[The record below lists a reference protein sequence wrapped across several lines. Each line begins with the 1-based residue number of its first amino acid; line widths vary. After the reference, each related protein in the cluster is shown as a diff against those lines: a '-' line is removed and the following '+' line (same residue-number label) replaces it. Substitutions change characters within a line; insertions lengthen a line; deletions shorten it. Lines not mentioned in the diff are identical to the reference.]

1 MKLKKSYL
9 VTLLLL
15 FILAACSDNKKT
27 EEPANDADE
36 IRNDQDAEEIQPD
49 EDLTDE
55 EGLPD
60 KDQSEEETLT
70 DEDNAEV
77 PDERAKSPDFEDLE
91 CGTSFGDYACDFT
104 LPLDSGD
111 WNFAENYSKDENYL
125 LVFYRGMNSTSKKI
139 WSTQLYNLFDRSP
152 NNVHYFFI
160 VETDK
165 AETAEEKAQIIKD
178 SVKEACDMTGNGN
191 VFQKMHIVKKPA
203 SETDPWITELLAN
216 NKSDFFF
223 GIDRFRRIRR
233 GGSFSS
239 WNSNTLPPEFDNLY
253 KEAEY
258 YDYEKKMHD
267 FIDKNSGNSTVFKGL
282 ESVPFAEEGWTKNLD
297 FSINFEGVSENGEL
311 YIMLEQ
317 LCDDPKKCEWDRLE
331 RLFLCDET
339 GEKCETEIGRWIT
352 TYGRSGKWL
361 TDITPLKPLFE
372 KDGKYNFRFT
382 VDGDYYV
389 NNLDFVFIKKEL
401 SAGIPVPLFNQREQ
415 FDETY
420 NSQFEPMQI
429 EISVDVPKAKIVA
442 YITGHGNGS
451 EQANCAEFCQ
461 FESVFTVNG
470 TDFVIDFKNAGTAD
484 GCFEKVSDGV
494 VPNQYG
500 SWPYGRAGWCPGE
513 DVKLI
518 EMDVTDALV
527 SGENVFSYAAYLDGE
542 IYEPVVTDESGYR
555 AEIYLTSYLV
565 VY

>member
-1 MKLKKSYL
+1 MKFKRFYFIVFAVLL
-9 VTLLLL
+9 V
-15 FILAACSDNKKT
+15 IVSCSEGNKA
-27 EEPANDADE
+27 ENPDS
-36 IRNDQDAEEIQPD
+36 DAEENLSDADFSD
-49 EDLTDE
+49 EDLSDE
-55 EGLPD
+55 NL
-60 KDQSEEETLT
+60 S

-77 PDERAKSPDFEDLE
+77 PDEKAKSPDFEDLD

-125 LVFYRGMNSTSKKI
+125 FVFYRGMNSTSKKI
-139 WSTQLYNLFDRSP
+139 WSTQLYNLFDKSP
-152 NNVHYFFI
+152 KNVHYFFI
-160 VETDK
+160 VDTDK

-178 SVKEACDMTGNGN
+178 SVKDAYETVGNADIRKKIHVVN
-191 VFQKMHIVKKPA
+191 KPA
-203 SETDPWITELLAN
+203 SETDPWITGLLEN

-223 GIDRFRRIRR
+223 GIDRFRKIRQ

-239 WNSNTLPPEFDNLY
+239 WNSNTLPPELDNLY

-258 YDYEKKMHD
+258 YDYEKQIYD
-267 FIDKNSGNSTVFKGL
+267 FMAENSENSTVFSGI
-282 ESVPFAEEGWTKNLD
+282 EGVPFEEEGWVKEIFFDVD
-297 FSINFEGVSENGEL
+297 FKGLIEEGAL
-311 YIMLEQ
+311 YISLEQ
-317 LCDDPKKCEWDRLE
+317 ICNDPKKCEWDRLE

-339 GEKCETEIGRWIT
+339 GEKCDTEIGRWIT
-352 TYGRSGKWL
+352 TYGRSGKWM

-372 KDGKYNFRFT
+372 KDGKYKFRFT

-389 NNLDFVFIKKEL
+389 NYLDFIFVKNSDFSKNTLI
-401 SAGIPVPLFNQREQ
+401 PLFNQREQ
-415 FDETY
+415 FDENY
-420 NSQFEPMQI
+420 NSHFEPVTF
-429 EISVDVPKAKIVA
+429 ENSGEVEKAVIAA

-500 SWPYGRAGWCPGE
+500 SWPYGRAGWCPGQ

-518 EMDVTDALV
+518 EIDITEALV

-542 IYEPVVTDESGYR
+542 VYVPVVTDESGYR
-555 AEIYLTSYLV
+555 AEIYLSSYLS

>member
-1 MKLKKSYL
+1 MKFKKSYL
-9 VTLLLL
+9 IVFAFL
-15 FILAACSDNKKT
+15 FIFAACSESKKT
-27 EEPANDADE
+27 EEQANDADE
-36 IRNDQDAEEIQPD
+36 IRPDQDTEEILPDGETAPD
-49 EDLTDE
+49 E
-55 EGLPD
+55 
-60 KDQSEEETLT
+60 DQSEEETIP
-70 DEDNAEV
+70 DEDNTEQ
-77 PDERAKSPDFEDLE
+77 PDEKAKSPDFEDLE

-104 LPLDSGD
+104 LPLDSGN

-125 LVFYRGMNSTSKKI
+125 FVFYRGMNSTSKKI

-160 VETDK
+160 VDTDK
-165 AETAEEKAQIIKD
+165 AKTAEEKAQIIKN
-178 SVKEACDMTGNGN
+178 SVQEAYEVTGNSN
-191 VFQKMHIVKKPA
+191 IFKKIHVVKKPV
-203 SETDPWITELLAN
+203 SETDPWITALLEN

-223 GIDRFRRIRR
+223 GIDRFRRIRQ

-258 YDYEKKMHD
+258 YDYEKKMSD
-267 FIDKNSGNSTVFKGL
+267 FIEENSESSKVFKGL
-282 ESVPFAEEGWTKNLD
+282 ESVPFAEEGWNKTLD
-297 FSINFEGVSENGEL
+297 FSINFEGLSEKGEL
-311 YIMLEQ
+311 YISLEQ
-317 LCDDPKKCEWDRLE
+317 LCSDPKKCEWDRLE
-331 RLFLCDET
+331 RLYLCDET

-361 TDITPLKPLFE
+361 TDITPLKPMFE

-389 NNLDFVFIKKEL
+389 NNLDFVFIKKDVPADTLE
-401 SAGIPVPLFNQREQ
+401 PLFNQREQ

-420 NSQFEPMQI
+420 NSHFEPMKI
-429 EISVDVPKAKIVA
+429 EISGDAKKAKIVA
-442 YITGHGNGS
+442 FITGHGNGS

-470 TDFVIDFKNAGTAD
+470 TDFVIDFKNAGTTD
-484 GCFEKVSDGV
+484 GCFEKVTEGV

-518 EMDVTDALV
+518 EIDVTDALV
-527 SGENVFSYAAYLDGE
+527 SGENTFSYAGYLDGK

-555 AEIYLTSYLV
+555 AEIYLTSYLAI
-565 VY
+565 Y